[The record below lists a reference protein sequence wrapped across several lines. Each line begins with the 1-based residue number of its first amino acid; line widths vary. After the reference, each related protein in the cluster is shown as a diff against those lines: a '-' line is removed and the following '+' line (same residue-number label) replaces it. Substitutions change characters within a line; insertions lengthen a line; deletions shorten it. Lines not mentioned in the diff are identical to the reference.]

1 MTEEIEQR
9 ESKGTMLR
17 HCFALER
24 YGSVSFRSLPH
35 SLSLSLSFSLS
46 HSLSRSR
53 SLSLSLS
60 LSLTLPLVHRSVI
73 CLLTRARPLYADSRV
88 IVNAHVR
95 SVKLHRHAKRLP
107 DCKGDSVDGS
117 GRSIT
122 SKTNLN
128 SRTKQTT
135 AHSIHIPP

>member
-35 SLSLSLSFSLS
+35 SLSLSLSLSLTL
-46 HSLSRSR
+46 SLA
-53 SLSLSLS
+53 LALSLS

>member
-35 SLSLSLSFSLS
+35 SLSLSLSLSLT
-46 HSLSRSR
+46 LSR
-53 SLSLSLS
+53 SLSLS